1 MTEEE
6 DAVRAQIET
15 SRNQTEELR
24 TQLYALSRDRDRLRQ
39 KIKRMRN
46 RGGGKKVGADTAQTA
61 RITGGARKK
70 QYQKEYYLKV
80 IKPKLSKLKQSP

>member
-6 DAVRAQIET
+6 DAVRLQIET
-15 SRNQTEELR
+15 SLNQTEELR

-46 RGGGKKVGADTAQTA
+46 RGGGKVGADTAQTA

-70 QYQKEYYLKV
+70 QYQKAYYLKV
-80 IKPKLSKLKQSP
+80 IKTKLSKLKQSP